1 MSGRNQALSRWE
13 ARILELLRSRSLQ
26 EKSIARHVGL
36 DKTIVAELITELMFK
51 GHVERGRRR
60 WMLFFSREYF
70 MITAEGLAALE
81 AARSDLDRIVEI
93 IKARGKA
100 MANEILSG
108 LPPLAAGAI
117 KATYRATRFILK

>member
-1 MSGRNQALSRWE
+1 MAGRNQALSRWE
-13 ARILELLRSRSLQ
+13 VRILEALRSGSLQ
-26 EKSIARHVGL
+26 EKSIARRVGL
-36 DKTIVAELITELMFK
+36 DKPIVADLVTELMFK

-81 AARSDLDRIVEI
+81 AARGDIGRIVEI
-93 IKARGKA
+93 LKARGQA
-100 MANEILSG
+100 MANEILAG

>member
-1 MSGRNQALSRWE
+1 MKA
-13 ARILELLRSRSLQ
+13 LRSGSLQ
-26 EKSIARHVGL
+26 EKSVARRVGL
-36 DKTIVAELITELMFK
+36 DKPIVADLVTGLMFK
-51 GHVERGRRR
+51 GHVERSRRR

-81 AARSDLDRIVEI
+81 AARDDLGRIAEI
-93 IKARGKA
+93 IKARGRA
-100 MANEILSG
+100 MANEILSV